1 MGIRSE
7 PLTWNRLLATDET
20 SHKITEQ
27 IHSALVRV
35 NRVTQELE
43 PELAE
48 SWSFSPD
55 GRELTFK
62 LRPGVSFSDG
72 VPFTAEDVAFTF
84 RALHHPEVASPLID
98 TVLVDG
104 EPLVPDVLDPYTRFV
119 SRFRVA
125 PRSSS
130 GSSTAFRCFPVT
142 DWRNLSRRAFS
153 SRSTGLA
160 RQKTGSW
167 GSVPSS
173 WSATCLDK
181 GLFSVGTL
189 ITGSLWKETSFPTW
203 MASSRKSCPTR
214 AL

>member
-104 EPLVPDVLDPYTRFV
+104 EPLVPDVLDPYTVRFTLPRRTAVIERVFDSIPMLPRHRLEKSLAEGVFV
-119 SRFRVA
+119 SEYGVGAPEDGIVGLGPFVLERYVPGQRVVL
-125 PRSSS
+125 R
-130 GSSTAFRCFPVT
+130 
-142 DWRNLSRRAFS
+142 RNPHYWKSVEGDQLPYLD
-153 SRSTGLA
+153 GL
-160 RQKTGSW
+160 
-167 GSVPSS
+167 V
-173 WSATCLDK
+173 
-181 GLFSVGTL
+181 
-189 ITGSLWKETSFPTW
+189 
-203 MASSRKSCPTR
+203 
-214 AL
+214 